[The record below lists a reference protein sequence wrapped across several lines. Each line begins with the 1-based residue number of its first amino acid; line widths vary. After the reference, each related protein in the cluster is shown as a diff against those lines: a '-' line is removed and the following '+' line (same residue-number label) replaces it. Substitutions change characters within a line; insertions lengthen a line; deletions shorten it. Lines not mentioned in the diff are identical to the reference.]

1 MITGKVTALTP
12 GPQGSVYI
20 GVSLIK
26 AYKAG
31 RLTITQAGE
40 NMSVKLVS
48 ACMKCPVIRKGNPFF
63 FPDNLTGMYNIMQ
76 THTCTHNA
84 DLSAETVVSS

>member
-48 ACMKCPVIRKGNPFF
+48 ACKKCPVIRRGTLFF
-63 FPDNLTGMYNIMQ
+63 FPVNLTGMYNILHAQM
-76 THTCTHNA
+76 HTYC
-84 DLSAETVVSS
+84 